1 MSTSIAL
8 NMNIYFK
15 PLVSVLSRS
24 SSSAA
29 FLGHQRL
36 KPLTSSATVNLQGF
50 FFFFFFNV
58 AAPGLS

>member
-1 MSTSIAL
+1 
-8 NMNIYFK
+8 MNIYFK

-58 AAPGLS
+58 AAPGVS